1 MHWLYSLHS
10 TSFPQ
15 TRGCIDWE
23 RHFSGSCPLQNEIR
37 KRESYTASVFPPLT
51 AFIKKWQESF
61 ATMFRDVFDSNTGIQ
76 SVITF
81 LIFFFPP
88 LPHRSNPAPSQP
100 PPPPSCSTT
109 WKGFWRCIPWKLAP
123 FPLSSFITPWTGRT
137 VSTSSSSSR
146 LAQESSTKLFQSNYY
161 QKHKAVSAAKRNYRR
176 LIPIPLQSFATSLL
190 SEPERGSL
198 TSWRLLN
205 WISCGFCSFVFNR
218 ILATELTEHLS

>member
-1 MHWLYSLHS
+1 MSTAERNQKERKLHS
-10 TSFPQ
+10 ISIPSFD
-15 TRGCIDWE
+15 CI
-23 RHFSGSCPLQNEIR
+23 H
-37 KRESYTASVFPPLT
+37 KKVARELCNNVSWCLWQQHWNTKCHYFPYL
-51 AFIKKWQESF
+51 
-61 ATMFRDVFDSNTGIQ
+61 
-76 SVITF
+76 
-81 LIFFFPP
+81 FFPP
-88 LPHRSNPAPSQP
+88 TTPQIKPCPLST